1 MAWLL
6 RYKGEPEKMKKKL
19 FALSILANIVAIIV
33 FHKNIQI
40 NALSVLPLVFIAL
53 MFFQAALFKKVKTEN
68 GFRTAYASP
77 FTAEEENGMTDF
89 ASTTLHAAI
98 PLMIPFIFFFP
109 SAVKALSSFIIYA
122 LAFATGLFAYRI
134 KNKDVIKDRFDREE
148 TERREQEKKESMGEW
163 K

>member
-1 MAWLL
+1 MLIYCIA
-6 RYKGEPEKMKKKL
+6 
-19 FALSILANIVAIIV
+19 AALANMIAIAL
-33 FHKNIQI
+33 FHKSIQI
-40 NALSVLPLVFIAL
+40 NALSVLPIVFIAL
-53 MFFQAALFKKVKTEN
+53 MLFQAALFKKVKTEN
-68 GFRTAYASP
+68 GFRTAYGSP

-89 ASTTLHAAI
+89 ASTALHAAI

-109 SAVKALSSFIIYA
+109 SVVKVLSSFVIYA
-122 LAFATGLFAYRI
+122 LAFAVGLFAYRI

>member
-1 MAWLL
+1 
-6 RYKGEPEKMKKKL
+6 MKKKL

-40 NALSVLPLVFIAL
+40 NALSVLPIVFIAL
-53 MFFQAALFKKVKTEN
+53 MLFQSALFKKVKIEN

-98 PLMIPFIFFFP
+98 PLVIPFVFFFS
-109 SAVKALSSFIIYA
+109 SAVKVLASFVIYA
-122 LAFATGLFAYRI
+122 LAFATGVFTYRI
-134 KNKDVIKDRFDREE
+134 KNKDAIKDRFDKEE
-148 TERREQEKKESMGEW
+148 AERREQEKKESMGEW